1 MCTIKSDNN
10 NCDFFNQSN
19 YLFYAHKNKDICAL
33 HIKKMN
39 YYVVIPSYNEEALIP
54 LTLQSLLAQ
63 TVLPSKIVVVN
74 DNSTDKTAE
83 VVLAFAKENPC
94 ITLVNKSSE
103 NIHLPGSKVIKAFQK
118 GFETLDDHYDIIVKL
133 DADLIFPPNYFE
145 TIINHFQSDSRIGMA
160 GGFCYIE
167 KNENWVL
174 ENLTDKD
181 HIRGALKAY
190 RKETFQQIG
199 GLKPAMGWD
208 TVDELLCK
216 FYDWKVVTDAS
227 LHVKHLK
234 PTGANYSKTA
244 RYKQGEAFY
253 TLGYGFLI
261 TAIASAKLAL
271 MKKKPLLFL
280 DYIQGF
286 WKAKSN
292 NTPMLVNPE
301 QAKFIRNY
309 RLQKMK
315 EKLIG

>member
-1 MCTIKSDNN
+1 MK
-10 NCDFFNQSN
+10 
-19 YLFYAHKNKDICAL
+19 
-33 HIKKMN
+33 
-39 YYVVIPSYNEEALIP
+39 YYIVIPSYNEEVLIP
-54 LTLQSLLAQ
+54 LTLQSLISQ

-83 VVLAFAKENPC
+83 VVLAFAKENPF
-94 ITLVNKSSE
+94 ISLVNKTSE
-103 NIHLPGSKVIKAFQK
+103 NIHLPGSKVIQAFQK
-118 GFETLDDHYDIIVKL
+118 GFETLDDNYDIIVKI

-145 TIINHFQSDSRIGMA
+145 TVIKHFESDPEIGMA
-160 GGFCYIE
+160 GGFCYID
-167 KNENWVL
+167 KNGDWVL

-190 RKETFQQIG
+190 RKECFEQIG
-199 GLKPAMGWD
+199 RLKPAMGWD

-216 FYDWKVVTDAS
+216 FYRWKVVTDES

-234 PTGANYSKTA
+234 PTGANYNKTA

-253 TLGYGFLI
+253 SLGYGFWI
-261 TAIASAKLAL
+261 TAIASAKLAM
-271 MKKKPLLFL
+271 MKKKPTLFL

-286 WKAKSN
+286 WKAKWAKK
-292 NTPMLVNPE
+292 PMLVNAE

-315 EKLIG
+315 EKLF